1 MSAQTPKLD
10 FAMLY
15 VSNIDD
21 AFAYFT
27 QKLGFQL
34 VPEESG
40 PGFRYLRGDGG
51 IDFAIAQATSESAPA
66 GSVHL
71 YFKTPDLEGTHSTY
85 TQRGVQATPIMH
97 MPFGSIFNVDAPD
110 SHLVTLLG
118 A

>member
-15 VSNIDD
+15 VSHIDD
-21 AFAYFT
+21 AYAYFT
-27 QKLGFQL
+27 QKLGFQP

-40 PGFRYLRGDGG
+40 PNFRYLRGDGG
-51 IDFAIAQATSESAPA
+51 LDFALSQATPESAPA

-71 YFKTPDLEGTHSTY
+71 YFKTPDLEGTRETY
-85 TQRGVQATPIMH
+85 TQHGVEATPIMH

-110 SHLVTLLG
+110 KHLVTIMS
-118 A
+118 